1 MYKYKLI
8 IDSRE
13 VSLYNNII
21 ERDLDKY
28 KNDILIEYLNLEL
41 GDIHI
46 IIYEDDVIKRTLI
59 FERKT
64 LKDLLSS
71 INDGRYREQK
81 MRLLSN
87 NVSNNITYIIEG
99 DDIISNKI
107 NNNNTLTSVYMN
119 ILYRDNMNLVFTKNI
134 TDTATFILTLCVKI
148 IDKPLNYINNINI
161 IPEYVDCIKLKS
173 RKINN
178 ITPQNCFIMQLS
190 QIPNISSTIS
200 KNIAKKF
207 STLKKLIYAL
217 DSCNNEDEMIK
228 LLMSIDKIGKDKA
241 YKILSYLQL

>member
-13 VSLYNNII
+13 VTLYNNII

-46 IIYEDDVIKRTLI
+46 IIYEDDVVKRTLM

-107 NNNNTLTSVYMN
+107 NNNTLTSVYMN

-134 TDTATFILTLCVKI
+134 ADTATFILTLCVKI

-190 QIPNISSTIS
+190 QIPNISSTIA
-200 KNIAKKF
+200 KNIANKF

-217 DSCNNEDEMIK
+217 DTCSDEDEMIK

>member
-13 VSLYNNII
+13 VTLYNNII

-46 IIYEDDVIKRTLI
+46 IIYEDDVVKRTLM

-107 NNNNTLTSVYMN
+107 NNNTLTSVYMN

-134 TDTATFILTLCVKI
+134 ADTATFILTLCVKI

-190 QIPNISSTIS
+190 QIPNISSTIA
-200 KNIAKKF
+200 KNIANKF

-217 DSCNNEDEMIK
+217 DTCSDEDEMIK

-241 YKILSYLQL
+241 YKILSYLKL